1 MGLGIIVF
9 FAVIVLASRVMIFKG
24 HQSSVRKLQGEEGQA

>member
-1 MGLGIIVF
+1 MSLGFIVV

-24 HQSSVRKLQGEEGQA
+24 HRSSVREMNGEEGRA